1 MFDNGSFLRRRKR
14 YKRANLSQSMQ
25 FPAVFGP
32 FAPFWVRKPVPVLP
46 VQFGNQTFPQFRDNF
61 DVFGPRSE
69 LFVGRNDIID
79 PKLSVFGNNSGD
91 VIKPEVI
98 DNREKLEI
106 FRRNMDNFGRAG
118 GESALDVFGR
128 ANLFHKNSEVF
139 EQFGQNSFV
148 RQSENLH
155 GKLPEKCDL
164 YGECSD
170 TYDNERKSYNCDD
183 ESNDKIDVES
193 ESDEYTSSDVFKR
206 KSEENEENLRIKNSF
221 YSEKLFRRQFETD
234 QNLNKDENFSKFS
247 PLSEKANSI
256 VERILIKENDL
267 NSVKQ
272 LKRTHKIEEL
282 SKEECLND
290 NKKRRVDSYSTD
302 HAVYSYHGRC
312 PSTSSEPS
320 DDDRP
325 TENVKDFPL
334 EKQNIYLAEVDRRKF
349 EETTILGFDFLNKKR
364 KYANAKGFSIENLI
378 GRNVEEG

>member
-14 YKRANLSQSMQ
+14 YKRANLSQGMQ

-79 PKLSVFGNNSGD
+79 PKLSVFGNNTGD
-91 VIKPEVI
+91 VIKPEAI

-106 FRRNMDNFGRAG
+106 FRRNMDSFGRSS
-118 GESALDVFGR
+118 ESALDVFGR

-148 RQSENLH
+148 RQSEN

-170 TYDNERKSYNCDD
+170 TYENERKSFNCDD

-193 ESDEYTSSDVFKR
+193 ESDEYTTSDIFKR
-206 KSEENEENLRIKNSF
+206 KSEENENLRIKNSF
-221 YSEKLFRRQFETD
+221 YSEKLFRRQFETAD
-234 QNLNKDENFSKFS
+234 NQNHS
-247 PLSEKANSI
+247 PLTEKANSI

-267 NSVKQ
+267 NTVKQ
-272 LKRTHKIEEL
+272 LKKFTHKIDEL
-282 SKEECLND
+282 SKEECLSD

-312 PSTSSEPS
+312 PSTSSEQAS

-325 TENVKDFPL
+325 SENVKDFPL
-334 EKQNIYLAEVDRRKF
+334 EKQSIYLAEMDRRKF